1 MDVKNVQNIVIDVN
15 LKRNVLIAFQNIML
29 PQKINVQHVHQF
41 VMNVMVLVRMTVLIV
56 MMDITS
62 QDLIENVSNVM
73 KDVRNAQD
81 QMIMNVQNVHQ
92 DSSWTKKAPEFFQ
105 EFKDV
110 NVHDAR
116 KDVQNAQMLNNALHA
131 NQVIIL
137 QNIRIIKKALIVIV
151 KHVNP
156 DVPNVMEVPPNAV
169 NVYRIIIS
177 VKNTTTMVKNLSNVQ
192 NVQTTA
198 RNVQVNQAQL
208 NAQTV

>member
-1 MDVKNVQNIVIDVN
+1 M
-15 LKRNVLIAFQNIML
+15 
-29 PQKINVQHVHQF
+29 HQF

-81 QMIMNVQNVHQ
+81 QMIMNVQNAHQ

-116 KDVQNAQMLNNALHA
+116 KDVQNAQMFNNALHA

-137 QNIRIIKKALIVIV
+137 QNI
-151 KHVNP
+151 
-156 DVPNVMEVPPNAV
+156 
-169 NVYRIIIS
+169 
-177 VKNTTTMVKNLSNVQ
+177 
-192 NVQTTA
+192 
-198 RNVQVNQAQL
+198 
-208 NAQTV
+208 